1 MGEVPADQLPP
12 AGEPR
17 QAALVFIFI
26 TVLLDMLALGI
37 IIPVWPRLV
46 VDLLSGDSVRGAE
59 IFGVFGTAWALMQFV
74 FSPIQGALSD
84 RFGRRPVILL
94 SNLGEGLDYFV
105 MALAPSLG
113 WLLVGRIVSGATAAS
128 VSTAFAYI
136 ADVTPPEKRAG
147 RFGMVGAAFGI
158 GFVLGPA
165 IGGLLGEFGPRLPFW
180 FAGVLGLANFGY
192 GFFVLP
198 ESLPTERRA
207 AFRWRRANPVGALG
221 LLRSHRELS
230 GLAIIYFLSQLAH
243 VVLPSTFVLYAGFRY
258 GWTERAVGLTLAAV
272 GVCSMVVQA
281 GLVGWIV
288 AWAGERRTL
297 MIGLFFGAVGFAI
310 YGLAP
315 TGSWFLLGVPVMSL
329 WGLASPANQGLMT
342 RLVSGSEQGQL
353 QGASS
358 SMMGIAGLLGP
369 SLFTL
374 TFAYA
379 IIPTHHWQLSGAPFL
394 LAALL
399 LTLALGLTYRMAQR
413 D

>member
-46 VDLLSGDSVRGAE
+46 VGLLSGDSARGAE

-113 WLLVGRIVSGATAAS
+113 WLLVGRVVSGATAAS

-165 IGGLLGEFGPRLPFW
+165 ISGLLGELGPRLPFW
-180 FAGVLGLANFGY
+180 FAGVLGLANFAY

-198 ESLPTERRA
+198 ESLPIERRA

-230 GLAIIYFLSQLAH
+230 GLAVIYFLSQLAH

-281 GLVGWIV
+281 GLVGRVV

-369 SLFTL
+369 TLFTL

-379 IIPTHHWQLSGAPFL
+379 ITATHHWQLSGAPFL

-413 D
+413 G

>member
-1 MGEVPADQLPP
+1 MARRIWWPWLAAFSTIPAGVGMPPIGSAPARIVRRNIAGPGRRCGRRGAMGEVPADQLPP

-46 VDLLSGDSVRGAE
+46 VGLLSGDSARGAE

-113 WLLVGRIVSGATAAS
+113 WLLVGRVVSGATAAS

-165 IGGLLGEFGPRLPFW
+165 IGGLLGE
-180 FAGVLGLANFGY
+180 
-192 GFFVLP
+192 
-198 ESLPTERRA
+198 
-207 AFRWRRANPVGALG
+207 
-221 LLRSHRELS
+221 
-230 GLAIIYFLSQLAH
+230 
-243 VVLPSTFVLYAGFRY
+243 
-258 GWTERAVGLTLAAV
+258 
-272 GVCSMVVQA
+272 
-281 GLVGWIV
+281 
-288 AWAGERRTL
+288 
-297 MIGLFFGAVGFAI
+297 
-310 YGLAP
+310 
-315 TGSWFLLGVPVMSL
+315 
-329 WGLASPANQGLMT
+329 
-342 RLVSGSEQGQL
+342 
-353 QGASS
+353 
-358 SMMGIAGLLGP
+358 
-369 SLFTL
+369 
-374 TFAYA
+374 
-379 IIPTHHWQLSGAPFL
+379 
-394 LAALL
+394 
-399 LTLALGLTYRMAQR
+399 
-413 D
+413 

>member
-46 VDLLSGDSVRGAE
+46 VGLLSGDSARGAE

-113 WLLVGRIVSGATAAS
+113 WLLVGRVVSGATAAS

-165 IGGLLGEFGPRLPFW
+165 IGGLLGELGPRLPFW
-180 FAGVLGLANFGY
+180 FAGVLGLANFAY

-198 ESLPTERRA
+198 ESLPIERRA

-230 GLAIIYFLSQLAH
+230 GLAVIYFLSQLAH

-281 GLVGWIV
+281 GLVGRVV
-288 AWAGERRTL
+288 AWAGECRTL
-297 MIGLFFGAVGFAI
+297 MIGLFFGALGFAI

-315 TGSWFLLGVPVMSL
+315 TGRWFVLGVPVMSL
-329 WGLASPANQGLMT
+329 WGLASPASQGLMT

-369 SLFTL
+369 TLFTL

-379 IIPTHHWQLSGAPFL
+379 ITATHHWQLSGAPFL

-413 D
+413 G